1 MYRTQKI
8 LFLRPVSMIA
18 TGQVHYAA
26 IVWRC
31 VFRNLFSEQNVAAVV
46 QVVWM
51 SVQLAGGATV
61 REQSGHRRQE
71 GSVEER
77 TRYTHANIL

>member
-1 MYRTQKI
+1 M
-8 LFLRPVSMIA
+8 LFSRPVCIIA
-18 TGQVHYAA
+18 TGQGQYAA

-51 SVQLAGGATV
+51 SVQLAGRETV

-71 GSVEER
+71 GSVAER
-77 TRYTHANIL
+77 TRYTHTNML